1 MVKASILRLTFCEF
15 KFGLFL
21 DTPCEARVDV
31 AQFAEVLSTGGHRNL
46 PVSSPHMNFCN
57 GSTRLPFYFEPF
69 PGKTIPWASW
79 RQWPEHLELPRRYS
93 SALWDYH
100 IQNTLM
106 FDSGKTAVNRWK
118 TDQHLDLERPFRVS
132 IVDGVGLPATRY
144 PRFPPCQPRTSY
156 FICITETRK
165 LTVCLLFNR

>member
-31 AQFAEVLSTGGHRNL
+31 AQFVEVLSTGARGNL

-69 PGKTIPWASW
+69 PGKTIP
-79 RQWPEHLELPRRYS
+79 
-93 SALWDYH
+93 
-100 IQNTLM
+100 
-106 FDSGKTAVNRWK
+106 
-118 TDQHLDLERPFRVS
+118 
-132 IVDGVGLPATRY
+132 
-144 PRFPPCQPRTSY
+144 
-156 FICITETRK
+156 
-165 LTVCLLFNR
+165 